1 MDLAKGVIS
10 MSLSSFKNNGVFS
23 DLYNRAKDFTDQI
36 RDYKAQTELTRQEMA
51 TKSNE
56 VNAEKRRVEEKQI
69 RALRG
74 NYRGQSLLGAQSSN
88 QNGMSDKLGG

>member
-1 MDLAKGVIS
+1 